1 VSIDEA
7 TDTKSAAF
15 RFNMCGQNM
24 SRILEGCD
32 WLLDAVYFECE
43 ASACEGPDCARCEK
57 TARKRRVW
65 AVYKEFDTLQQKD
78 ALDDGE
84 IHLLGCL
91 GHEYLHCFVAAYG
104 ASALHPYT
112 HVQGAH
118 AWEMAASLRSIGAF
132 KNSALERGHA
142 EENRRYR
149 CSPGGGGYKVQLVEG
164 GRVDDGT
171 NTISDVMHL
180 KRSMVRS
187 YIILR
192 DQVSVALT
200 KAQEPPAAA
209 AVVEFKGWSKA
220 DVALM
225 EHWLATR
232 PVGKSFC
239 KEEFEATAAKLCSP
253 GGDGHR
259 VSVWYYNL
267 VNRRRRAAKKRA
279 VEDAKTEL
287 TKAVSDTDLAEGS
300 RGPGRG
306 RRQDVGRDH
315 PGLCPRRGH
324 VPVAAQGQAAGGQ
337 RRRVGAATPR
347 DEAAAGVREK

>member
-1 VSIDEA
+1 
-7 TDTKSAAF
+7 
-15 RFNMCGQNM
+15 
-24 SRILEGCD
+24 
-32 WLLDAVYFECE
+32 
-43 ASACEGPDCARCEK
+43 
-57 TARKRRVW
+57 
-65 AVYKEFDTLQQKD
+65 
-78 ALDDGE
+78 
-84 IHLLGCL
+84 
-91 GHEYLHCFVAAYG
+91 
-104 ASALHPYT
+104 
-112 HVQGAH
+112 
-118 AWEMAASLRSIGAF
+118 MAASLRSIGAF

-192 DQVSVALT
+192 DQVSAALT
-200 KAQEPPAAA
+200 EAQEPPAAA
-209 AVVEFKGWSKA
+209 AVVQFKGWSKA

-287 TKAVSDTDLAEGS
+287 TKAVSDTYLAEHAVLAADGDKMS
-300 RGPGRG
+300 AETT
-306 RRQDVGRDH
+306 QDYA
-315 PGLCPRRGH
+315 L
-324 VPVAAQGQAAGGQ
+324 AAGMCPWRLKAKLREANGDASGLPPHVTKPQ
-337 RRRVGAATPR
+337 QVYEKSDKELGAVWKKCKK
-347 DEAAAGVREK
+347 DVK